1 MNEWNINGKTLE
13 FDEESHSYIC
23 DGVLLPSITQILQT
37 KFGHKYDFVDGRTL
51 ERAAERGTM
60 IHKAIED
67 YVKTGLDD
75 DSDEV
80 RGYRFLSD
88 RYRFT
93 ALKSEVPVLL
103 YLAGEPVAAGRLDLV
118 IKFVNSVAI
127 ADIKTTSTLDKE
139 YLAYQLNLYRIA
151 YQQTY
156 KQTIHELCGIHL
168 RGDKRKLVQIPVNE
182 QRAWELVNEYMG
194 RKETI

>member
-1 MNEWNINGKTLE
+1 MNWTINGRTLE
-13 FDEESHSYIC
+13 FDEETHSYIC

-51 ERAAERGTM
+51 ERAAERGTA

-67 YVKTGLDD
+67 YVETGFDD
-75 DSDEV
+75 QSDEV

-88 RYRFT
+88 RYHFT

-103 YLAGEPVAAGRLDLV
+103 HLAGEPIAAGRLDL
-118 IKFVNSVAI
+118 IIRFVNSCAV

-156 KQTIHELCGIHL
+156 KETIHELYGIHL
-168 RGDKRKLVQIPVNE
+168 REDKRKLVQIPVNE
-182 QRAWELVNEYMG
+182 ERAWELVNEY
-194 RKETI
+194 RRTNENN